1 MSAPGR
7 ARLQLAAAAVLF
19 STGGA
24 AIKAADFVGWQ
35 ITCLRS
41 GIAAVAIWLIAGEA
55 RHGWT
60 WRVFLVGVAYAVTL
74 TLFVLANRLTTSA
87 NTIFLQS
94 TAPLYLAL
102 LAPWLLHERT
112 RRQDLLVMVAIV
124 VGLGLTF
131 HGTEQPH
138 ATAPDP
144 GRGNLLAAASGL
156 FWALTVCGLRWMSAR
171 PERGSAAAAVVAG
184 NFIAFAMA
192 LPFALPVGAHSA
204 LGWGLI
210 IYLGVFQ
217 IAVAYTFVTRG
228 LRVIP
233 ALEASLILLIEPML
247 NPVWSWVF
255 HGERPS
261 PWTLL
266 GGVLI
271 LGATML
277 KALID
282 ARAPSPVVE
291 A

>member
-1 MSAPGR
+1 MSAPR

-55 RHGWT
+55 RRGWT
-60 WRVFLVGVAYAVTL
+60 WRVFLVGVAYAATL

-102 LAPWLLHERT
+102 LAPWLLREPT
-112 RRQDLLVMVAIV
+112 RRQDLLVMIAIV

-131 HGTEQPH
+131 HGTDQPG

-184 NFIAFAMA
+184 NLLAFAVA
-192 LPFALPVGAHSA
+192 LLFALPVGSHSA
-204 LGWGLI
+204 FGWGLI
-210 IYLGVFQ
+210 VYLGVFQ

-228 LRVIP
+228 LSVIA
-233 ALEASLILLIEPML
+233 ALEASLILLIEPVL
-247 NPVWSWVF
+247 NPVWSWIF
-255 HGERPS
+255 HGARPTS
-261 PWTLL
+261 WAVL
-266 GGVLI
+266 GGVVT
-271 LGATML
+271 LGATTL

-282 ARAPSPVVE
+282 ARSPAAVAE